1 MGKMEFTFGIIRF
14 DLVLCEL
21 LLGAHALLYT
31 YIHPVRTHK
40 VLDKI
45 WWFQRLITSS
55 PSLKTLFLNFI
66 SLLCI
71 QYSPSG
77 DWVHI
82 TALLYTY
89 IHPITTHKLIGQ
101 IWWFQGLIHSSP
113 SSKKLFLNF
122 TLLICTQYS
131 ASGDWVHK
139 TALLYTYI
147 HTPHQNSQNIISNLV
162 IPRN

>member
-1 MGKMEFTFGIIRF
+1 MFLMLGRMEFTFGIIRF

-21 LLGAHALLYT
+21 WLGAHALLNT

-55 PSLKTLFLNFI
+55 PSSKTLFLNFI

-82 TALLYTY
+82 TALLIYV
-89 IHPITTHKLIGQ
+89 HPPSHDSQ
-101 IWWFQGLIHSSP
+101 SIW
-113 SSKKLFLNF
+113 
-122 TLLICTQYS
+122 
-131 ASGDWVHK
+131 
-139 TALLYTYI
+139 
-147 HTPHQNSQNIISNLV
+147 SNLMFPKV
-162 IPRN
+162 NSIFLIIKNIVSEFYFINLHPVLSTWWLGWSLRTKSSRMLRNPKR